1 MNFFYHIMKFHNRFF
16 CNVFCSSFQGMVFV
30 PGTCD
35 NDVIVISEN
44 LSNSKNEKMR
54 SENLSN
60 VEKEKNVF
68 EPVLP
73 EIAKPC
79 HTLLE
84 PSSG

>member
-1 MNFFYHIMKFHNRFF
+1 MNFFYHTMTFHNHFF
-16 CNVFCSSFQGMVFV
+16 CNVLCSSFQGMVSV

-44 LSNSKNEKMR
+44 LSNSKIEKMIR
-54 SENLSN
+54 ENFSN
-60 VEKEKNVF
+60 IEKEKNVF

-79 HTLLE
+79 HTLE
-84 PSSG
+84 PFSG